1 MRIKYLVTLLI
12 LYSSFV
18 NAETLLKVFYSEKL
32 VLPDSCYFIARGGNE
47 NDFTCPNSTDPFRS
61 ISFPLVDKFEESIS
75 QSKIEELN
83 ENAKTENMD
92 FSFEPVITA
101 VIDKRK
107 HYLSVW
113 ELAGKSH
120 QSYTICDH
128 RSCVKISAMELDFV
142 RNIVEQFSTKTIYDL
157 E

>member
-1 MRIKYLVTLLI
+1 MRIKYLVTLLT
-12 LYSSFV
+12 LYSCFG

-32 VLPDSCYFIARGGNE
+32 VLPDSCYFIARGGTE
-47 NDFTCPNSTDPFRS
+47 NDFTCPTSNDPFRS
-61 ISFPLVDKFEESIS
+61 ITFPLVDKVEESIS

-83 ENAKTENMD
+83 KNAETENMD
-92 FSFEPVITA
+92 FSLDPVRTA

-120 QSYTICDH
+120 QSYTVCDH
-128 RSCVKISAMELDFV
+128 RSCVKISAMGARF
-142 RNIVEQFSTKTIYDL
+142 RSQFRRTI
-157 E
+157 